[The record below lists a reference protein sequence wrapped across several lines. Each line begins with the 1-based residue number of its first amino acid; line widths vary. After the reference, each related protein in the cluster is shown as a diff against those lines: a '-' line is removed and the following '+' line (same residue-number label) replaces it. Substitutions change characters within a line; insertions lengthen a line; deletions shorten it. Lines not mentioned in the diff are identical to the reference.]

1 MVEGLSLDDFFSKG
15 SFINKGKASGELTWN
30 IGLGR
35 TPRSRKR
42 TVRCTR
48 LFMTAQEE
56 YMQGR
61 RDTAARLLGQTAG
74 RFHRNCKGDDRW
86 TNRTEKNTYKK
97 RKDKRHK
104 EHGVRLHQRI
114 FAFQRRGLH
123 NMLCGN
129 KFDKLSDAQATP
141 RPLRKY
147 MFADVRTYD
156 FGFAVLNR
164 HGRHHIP
171 KRRGFQPLDTPFQ
184 MERGSAWRAE
194 TKHTLQL
201 LRH

>member
-1 MVEGLSLDDFFSKG
+1 MVEGLSLDDFSSKG

-30 IGLGR
+30 IDLGR

-48 LFMTAQEE
+48 LFMTAQEG

-97 RKDKRHK
+97 WKDKRHK
-104 EHGVRLHQRI
+104 EHGFRLHQRI

-123 NMLCGN
+123 NMLWEQIRQAKRCTGNAKTTKEIYVCRCVHLRLWFCGAESTRTTSHT
-129 KFDKLSDAQATP
+129 KKAGISAP
-141 RPLRKY
+141 RY
-147 MFADVRTYD
+147 SFSNGT
-156 FGFAVLNR
+156 G
-164 HGRHHIP
+164 
-171 KRRGFQPLDTPFQ
+171 KRLA
-184 MERGSAWRAE
+184 S
-194 TKHTLQL
+194 
-201 LRH
+201 

>member
-1 MVEGLSLDDFFSKG
+1 
-15 SFINKGKASGELTWN
+15 
-30 IGLGR
+30 
-35 TPRSRKR
+35 
-42 TVRCTR
+42 
-48 LFMTAQEE
+48 MT
-56 YMQGR
+56 
-61 RDTAARLLGQTAG
+61 DGQTAQKRILIKSG
-74 RFHRNCKGDDRW
+74 K
-86 TNRTEKNTYKK
+86 TNGIKNMGFDYINVYSPFSGEGFT
-97 RKDKRHK
+97 
-104 EHGVRLHQRI
+104 I
-114 FAFQRRGLH
+114 C
-123 NMLCGN
+123 CGN

-147 MFADVRTYD
+147 MFADVCTYD

-194 TKHTLQL
+194 TKHTFQL